1 VSRIAQSS
9 IQEVLNRTDAI
20 AVVEDH
26 VRLEKRGGRYWG
38 RCPFHAGGQEKTP
51 SFTVD
56 PDQKLYYCFGCRKGG
71 GIIDFVMEMDKT
83 GYPETIKN
91 LARKFGVELVYEGG
105 GEEDGDWK
113 EEQSRKEQLYEL
125 YRRTALTFSHFL
137 REKPEG
143 KPALDYLL
151 SRGIS
156 LEMIDRFRLGYSPAD
171 RDWLYRFLQGKGYSA
186 EFLDGSGLFSANYRG
201 MAFFTNRLM
210 FPIAD
215 RQGQVAAFGGRSL
228 PGAHALPGA
237 VHSDGRERAPDRE
250 PPKYINTRE
259 IEIYKKG
266 QILYAL
272 DLALPEIRRSK
283 TVYLAEGYMDVI
295 ALHQAGVTNAVAP
308 CGTAFTDEQAKL
320 LRRWAETAVL
330 VFDSDEAGQQAAIK
344 GIITCRKN
352 GLACSLIKPDESVDG
367 AALKD
372 PAEILQ
378 KFGAETLNKSMK
390 CVILDFGYLMARG
403 KALYDSATPQG
414 KTQALTILFPYFE
427 ALGSQA
433 ERDDCIQRAAD
444 EMRVEKNAVLNDY
457 ERWRH
462 TGADAQK
469 PNPEEAVHTDT
480 TIRMNDEL
488 FLLTVV
494 SINTHLYPE
503 FRAAIEMREIEDRT
517 AKELFVALEECFRNE
532 ESGSD
537 ALMSHIASPVL
548 RNFIIERGIS
558 PEFRGDS
565 KRDPRKL
572 MEDGI
577 RRIKEKKLRRRLSEI
592 GAELRLRERNA
603 GGEAG
608 DDFQDLILEKMHID
622 AEIRTLEGK
631 TG

>member
-9 IQEVLNRTDAI
+9 VQEVLNRTDAI

-26 VRLEKRGGRYWG
+26 LRLEKRGGRYWG

-83 GYPETIKN
+83 SYPETIKN
-91 LARKFGVELVYEGG
+91 LARKFGVELSYEGG
-105 GEEDGDWK
+105 GDGEDENWQ
-113 EEQSRKEQLYEL
+113 EEQSRKEQLFEL

-137 REKPEG
+137 LEKPEG

-151 SRGIS
+151 ARGITI
-156 LEMIDRFRLGYSPAD
+156 EMIKHFRLGFSPVD
-171 RDWLYRFLQGKGYSA
+171 RDWLYGFLQGKGYSA

-215 RQGQVAAFGGRSL
+215 RQGRVAAFGGRAM
-228 PGAHALPGA
+228 PG
-237 VHSDGRERAPDRE
+237 VVQSDGKE

-259 IEIYKKG
+259 IETYKKS
-266 QILYAL
+266 QVLYAL
-272 DLALPEIRRSK
+272 DLALPEIRRTK

-295 ALHQAGVTNAVAP
+295 ALHQAGITNAVAP
-308 CGTAFTDEQAKL
+308 CGTAFTDEQAKT
-320 LRRWAETAVL
+320 LRHWADAAVL
-330 VFDSDEAGQQAAIK
+330 VFDTDEAGRQAAAK

-352 GLACSLIKPDESVDG
+352 GLVCSLAAHSAAG
-367 AALKD
+367 AAGKSNEGLKD

-378 KFGAETLNKSMK
+378 KFGADTLTKSMK
-390 CVILDFGYLMARG
+390 CVILDFEYLIAQG
-403 KALYDSATPQG
+403 KALYDTAQPQG
-414 KTQALTILFPYFE
+414 RARALAALYPYFD
-427 ALGSQA
+427 ALDSTA
-433 ERDDCIQRAAD
+433 ERDDCVQVAAD
-444 EMRVEKNAVLNDY
+444 EMRVEKSAVLKDY
-457 ERWRH
+457 ERW
-462 TGADAQK
+462 QK
-469 PNPEEAVHTDT
+469 PNHEEGKKTET

-488 FLLTVV
+488 FLLIVV
-494 SINTHLYPE
+494 SVNTHLYPE
-503 FRAAIEMREIEDRT
+503 FRAAIEIREIEDAAAR
-517 AKELFVALEECFRNE
+517 ELFVALEECFRNE

-537 ALMSHIASPVL
+537 ALMSHIASPEL
-548 RNFIIERGIS
+548 RRFVIERGIS
-558 PEFRGDS
+558 PEFRGDE

-577 RRIKEKKLRRRLSEI
+577 RRVKEKKLRRRLSEI
-592 GAELRLRERNA
+592 GAELRLRERNSGSGES
-603 GGEAG
+603 GG
-608 DDFQDLILEKMHID
+608 DLQELIAEKMYID
-622 AEIRTLEGK
+622 AEIRKLSHKVMEGK